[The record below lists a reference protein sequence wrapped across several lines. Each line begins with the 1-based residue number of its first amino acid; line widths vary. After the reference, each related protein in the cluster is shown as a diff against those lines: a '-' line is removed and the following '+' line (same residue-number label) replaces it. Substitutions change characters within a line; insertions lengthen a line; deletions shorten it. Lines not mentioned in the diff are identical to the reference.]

1 MSTATTPRSSSFL
14 DYTKSAFEVS
24 TTSLTSTTSTTTD
37 QRSSSNT
44 SKPQSR
50 TRQLWTALKR
60 HVKEH
65 HESVNA
71 VYENMYGYGYGRRVV
86 LGEEGVRRVRWTA
99 EGKGPELWVYQRGT
113 YGA

>member
-1 MSTATTPRSSSFL
+1 MSTTTTTPRSSSSL
-14 DYTKSAFEVS
+14 DYTKSAFKVS
-24 TTSLTSTTSTTTD
+24 TTSLTSTISTSTD
-37 QRSSSNT
+37 PRSSSNT
-44 SKPQSR
+44 SKPQSK
-50 TRQLWTALKR
+50 TRKLWAALKR

-71 VYENMYGYGYGRRVV
+71 VYENLYGHGYGRRVV
-86 LGEEGVRRVRWTA
+86 LGEKVRWTA